1 MNDQITIG
9 FSFESDWLRR
19 WHKFSGPITDWAK
32 SGTVEVLMDYLQNS
46 VETDLNNNP
55 LETHEKYCV
64 TFFLMGC

>member
-1 MNDQITIG
+1 MQENMNDQITIG

-46 VETDLNNNP
+46 VENWS
-55 LETHEKYCV
+55 
-64 TFFLMGC
+64 